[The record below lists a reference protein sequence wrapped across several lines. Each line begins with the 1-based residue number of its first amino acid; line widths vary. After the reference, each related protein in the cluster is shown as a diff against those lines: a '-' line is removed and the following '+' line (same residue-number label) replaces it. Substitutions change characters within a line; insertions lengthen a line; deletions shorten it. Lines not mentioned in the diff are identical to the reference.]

1 MPKELRWCAHRNLH
15 KSFCFPLYCFD
26 NETETSRFPVEDLML
41 LHEGTMETLALKL
54 AKPED
59 IPQLEKL
66 ADLLLGAIK
75 NFLEETGLA

>member
-1 MPKELRWCAHRNLH
+1 
-15 KSFCFPLYCFD
+15 
-26 NETETSRFPVEDLML
+26 ML
-41 LHEGTMETLALKL
+41 LHEGTMETLALKR

-75 NFLEETGLA
+75 DLLMGNGRA

>member
-1 MPKELRWCAHRNLH
+1 
-15 KSFCFPLYCFD
+15 
-26 NETETSRFPVEDLML
+26 ML